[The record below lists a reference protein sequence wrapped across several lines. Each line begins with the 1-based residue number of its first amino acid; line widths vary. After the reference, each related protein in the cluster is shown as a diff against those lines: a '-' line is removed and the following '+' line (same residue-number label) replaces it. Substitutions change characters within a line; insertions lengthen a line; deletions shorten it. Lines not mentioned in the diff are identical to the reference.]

1 MAQLIKRFCQG
12 VDFGGVVINERVE
25 DQINDFLKE
34 NPSYNAKDIN
44 VVLGPSYKE
53 AYVIFD
59 VRIQDDRKQN
69 YGANYSQK
77 GK

>member
-12 VDFGGVVINERVE
+12 VDFGGVVNNDHLE
-25 DQINDFLKE
+25 DQINEFLKD
-34 NPSYNAKDIN
+34 NQNCSAKSIN

-59 VRIQDDRKQN
+59 VRQPQSN
-69 YGANYSQK
+69 PQK